1 MTTLLLVYCIIH
13 DFLIRRAILNREDH
27 IFVHVCL
34 IVSML
39 CYAMKKNWIQLVE
52 QLFTLNGMFP
62 MWANYSPWEYESMRS
77 YTGVFQ
83 KQSLQWRERKKSV
96 STNMPK
102 AYTLILERSIGD
114 HNVVLDLTLKKKYI
128 AMLI

>member
-1 MTTLLLVYCIIH
+1 
-13 DFLIRRAILNREDH
+13 
-27 IFVHVCL
+27 
-34 IVSML
+34 
-39 CYAMKKNWIQLVE
+39 
-52 QLFTLNGMFP
+52 MFP